1 MAEKK
6 PKEAAKLTEVPK
18 AKVQTSTAKTSKP
31 PVAVKTSAPLKH
43 SDSSPPPRPP
53 KSPSKPSFKPSKPPS
68 HEALVRDL
76 ATLRQKGITALR
88 GMKLD
93 ALSAA
98 ALILEDGAL
107 ERIYLPQAIES
118 MLRSAVDRMD
128 GGRHAI
134 SAELLFGLAQG
145 TRGANPTDL
154 RREAADRLNVATE
167 TFRKDH
173 EKTAVAELAEAI
185 LANCR
190 DQAMRTERIAMLDKR
205 HPADSRLAINWAER
219 FEDYYR
225 IWSCAYAI
233 GADLTAYRSTLLEVG
248 RPWDD
253 PNEPGK
259 LLAPMST
266 ETESYSQ
273 EYQAE
278 GYIRFAL
285 YRFATFL
292 AEMHRFQVKRGG
304 FWMLSDADTETKAS
318 DAIYRIGWFTPNNE
332 RDDSWLRVSMQQS
345 QGELH
350 TFQHILMT
358 TGIGQATH
366 GDWQEWAAKCQC
378 VWTTDGD
385 TKEPEERSEPNED
398 GNTNTGNAHDAHFA
412 TSKAHHGISS
422 DCHLHQLVLACQD
435 YIELIDDDW
444 LKIADWYRIDEV
456 PRRGLSGEGLYGRWG

>member
-1 MAEKK
+1 M
-6 PKEAAKLTEVPK
+6 
-18 AKVQTSTAKTSKP
+18 
-31 PVAVKTSAPLKH
+31 
-43 SDSSPPPRPP
+43 
-53 KSPSKPSFKPSKPPS
+53 PS

-76 ATLRQKGITALR
+76 ATLRQKGLTALR

-93 ALSAA
+93 ALAA
-98 ALILEDGAL
+98 AAVILEDGTL
-107 ERIYLPQAIES
+107 DRIYLPQAIES

-145 TRGANPTDL
+145 TRGSNPTDL
-154 RREAADRLNVATE
+154 RREAADRLGVATE

-173 EKTAVAELAEAI
+173 EKTAVAELAEAV

-225 IWSCAYAI
+225 IWTCAYALA
-233 GADLTAYRSTLLEVG
+233 ADLIGYRSTLLETD

-259 LLAPMST
+259 LIAPMST

-285 YRFATFL
+285 FRFASFL
-292 AEMHRFQVKRGG
+292 SEMHRFQVKRGG
-304 FWMLSDADTETKAS
+304 FWMLSDADTEAKVS

-366 GDWQEWAAKCQC
+366 AEWQVWAVKCEC
-378 VWTTDGD
+378 TWTTEAGH
-385 TKEPEERSEPNED
+385 EEGQSGEGGRTRED
-398 GNTNTGNAHDAHFA
+398 GNENEPSSSDTADAHFPTA
-412 TSKAHHGISS
+412 KNHPGISEG
-422 DCHLHQLVLACQD
+422 CHLHQLVSACQD
-435 YIELIDDDW
+435 YIELIDADW
-444 LKIADWYRIDEV
+444 LKIADWYRIDEA
-456 PRRGLSGEGLYGRWG
+456 PRHRVSGERLYGRFGVV